1 MGRVSKNDTGAT
13 QRRTMARDFDPYKLA
28 SPQVY
33 LWRMIVFLI
42 IAGFVTAILYRQI
55 YVSFLANPALNSV
68 ILAVLFIGILLAFR
82 QVIRIFPEVRWV
94 NGFRNADRSVE
105 LDRPPVLLAPMSA
118 ILGDRIGR
126 MSIST
131 QTMRSVLDSI
141 LMRLD
146 EDRDTSRYLTG
157 LLIFLGLLGTFWGLL
172 QTVGAVANAIGSL
185 NVGSGADSTV
195 IFEDLKAG
203 LQAPLAGMGTAFS
216 SSLFGLSG
224 SLVLGFLDLQAGQAQ
239 NKFYTELEDWLATV
253 TDLDP
258 SMLDVREGVSNSE
271 SDLRAA
277 IERLAQ
283 AVHEGSGPVQGGSTQ
298 RATAAMANL
307 AEGIQGLVQ
316 HMRSEQQVVRGWV
329 EQQADQQREMQKLL
343 EVIAR
348 ALKQPAGE

>member
-1 MGRVSKNDTGAT
+1 
-13 QRRTMARDFDPYKLA
+13 MARDFDPYRLA

-42 IAGFVTAILYRQI
+42 IAGFVALILYRQA
-55 YVSFLANPALNSV
+55 YTAFLSNPALNGV
-68 ILAVLFIGILLAFR
+68 ILAVLFIGIMLAFR
-82 QVIRIFPEVRWV
+82 QVIRIFPEIRWV
-94 NGFRNADRSVE
+94 NSFRTSDRSAE
-105 LDRPPVLLAPMSA
+105 MERMPVLLAPMAA

-172 QTVGAVANAIGSL
+172 QTVGAVADAIGSL
-185 NVGSGADSTV
+185 NVGTGDSAV

-203 LQAPLAGMGTAFS
+203 LQAPLSGMGTAFS

-224 SLVLGFLDLQAGQAQ
+224 SLILGFLDLQAGQAQ

-258 SMLDVREGVSNSE
+258 TMVDVNDRAASGD
-271 SDLRAA
+271 DLRLAV
-277 IERLAQ
+277 ERLTLALQ
-283 AVHEGSGPVQGGSTQ
+283 EGGGNGGGGSSQ

-329 EQQADQQREMQKLL
+329 EQQADQQRDIQHLL
-343 EVIAR
+343 EVIAK
-348 ALKQPAGE
+348 ALKQPAGP